1 MDYYQ
6 FIGLLVI
13 GLGVIIALFFAVH
26 NPLSK
31 IENNLTEVNVKLDN
45 IDKTLQ
51 GHSNTLTDH
60 EKRISKNEGDIKI
73 LNATK
78 GKKHNG

>member
-6 FIGLLVI
+6 FIGLLIV
-13 GLGVIIALFFAVH
+13 GLGVIVALFFAVH

-51 GHSNTLTDH
+51 GHSDTLKDH
-60 EKRISKNEGDIKI
+60 ERRISKNEGDIKSI
-73 LNATK
+73 KT
-78 GKKHNG
+78 KKHGGK

>member
-6 FIGLLVI
+6 FIGLLIV
-13 GLGVIIALFFAVH
+13 GLGVIVALFFAVH

-31 IENNLTEVNVKLDN
+31 IETNLARIDTKLEN

-51 GHSNTLTDH
+51 GHTSKLEDH
-60 EKRISKNEGDIKI
+60 EKRISKNEGDIKLI
-73 LNATK
+73 KNKRK
-78 GKKHNG
+78 GK